1 LKTLRIN
8 KKPKVAPVVSQTEK
22 CQNLGILP
30 ITNPTGNPFN
40 RNLKLPKDVEILRKL
55 QVKVDLKKIGE
66 APRVF
71 AQKLFEA

>member
-8 KKPKVAPVVSQTEK
+8 KKPKVAPVVSQTVICK
-22 CQNLGILP
+22 NLGIWP
-30 ITNPTGNPFN
+30 VNNPTGNPFSKN
-40 RNLKLPKDVEILRKL
+40 IKLPKDVEILKKL
-55 QVKVDLKKIGE
+55 QVKVDLRKIGE